1 MKKYLTNRSSSFKL
15 FDIKYTYTE
24 KQTISN
30 FKIENE
36 SAFYYRGKFDSDIL
50 IKDTEN
56 KIDIL
61 TFISSIGNNTD
72 KDIKVI
78 KKIIYKLLNK
88 LTKVYNK
95 YYIELDIIISLKRPK
110 SITRW
115 HIDAYPNNSKFVTT
129 LIGQSTLF
137 IDDSD
142 IKSRNIFY
150 NLQDQLI
157 DEYKK
162 KNSTEWNDLKETHD
176 KYNKIIATKLKKC
189 KIVQPNNNQGTIFLT
204 DTSNNNSKFS
214 GIHSEPTINENRF
227 FIGLLCYK

>member
-1 MKKYLTNRSSSFKL
+1 MKKYLTSRSSSFKL
-15 FDIKYTYTE
+15 FDIKYTETE
-24 KQTISN
+24 KQTISK
-30 FKIENE
+30 FKIEND

-50 IKDTEN
+50 IKDTIN

-61 TFISSIGNNTD
+61 TFIKSIGNNTE
-72 KDIKVI
+72 KEIKII

-88 LTKVYNK
+88 LTKVYDK
-95 YYIELDIIISLKRPK
+95 YYIELDIAVSLKKPK
-110 SITRW
+110 SSSRW

-142 IKSRNIFY
+142 VKSRNIYY
-150 NLQDQLI
+150 NIQDKLM

-162 KNSTEWNDLKETHD
+162 INSTKWEDIEETHD
-176 KYNKIIATKLKKC
+176 KYNKILARKLKKR
-189 KIVQPNNNQGTIFLT
+189 KIVQPNNNQGVIFLT
-204 DTSNNNSKFS
+204 DSSNNNSKLG

-227 FIGLLCYK
+227 FIGLLCCK